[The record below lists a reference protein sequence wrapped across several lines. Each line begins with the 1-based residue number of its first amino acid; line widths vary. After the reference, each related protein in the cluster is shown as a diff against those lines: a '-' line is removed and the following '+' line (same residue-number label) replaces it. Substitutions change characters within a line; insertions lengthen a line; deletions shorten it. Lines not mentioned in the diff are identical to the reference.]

1 MGWIQAEASAMEDE
15 NMFREYDSRAL
26 LILGAGG
33 LGEEV
38 AEIARMSGL
47 YSRIAFLDDSQKD
60 HMQIVGNIS
69 EAGTLMEKF
78 PFAICAIGNNEIR
91 LRMHKKLLELGYQ
104 VPTLVHANACVSP
117 AAHLGQG
124 CIVRAGAVI
133 SSGVEIADACL
144 INIHASIDHG
154 CVIGE
159 GSHIPMGCVVR
170 NEVVLPALS
179 LLRPNGVM
187 E

>member
-1 MGWIQAEASAMEDE
+1 MI
-15 NMFREYDSRAL
+15 REYWRIGDRAL

-38 AEIARMSGL
+38 AEIARMSGM
-47 YSRIAFLDDSQKD
+47 YSRIAFLDDSHKD
-60 HMQIVGNIS
+60 NMQIEGTIS
-69 EAGTLMEKF
+69 EAERLVTKF
-78 PFAICAIGNNEIR
+78 PFAICAIGHNETR
-91 LRMHKKLLELGYQ
+91 LRMHRRLQELGYKI
-104 VPTLVHANACVSP
+104 PTLVHANACVSP
-117 AAHLGQG
+117 AALLGDG

-133 SSGVEIADACL
+133 SSGVQIADACL

-170 NEVVLPALS
+170 NEVTLQPLSLPA
-179 LLRPNGVM
+179 PNDVVDTCR
-187 E
+187 